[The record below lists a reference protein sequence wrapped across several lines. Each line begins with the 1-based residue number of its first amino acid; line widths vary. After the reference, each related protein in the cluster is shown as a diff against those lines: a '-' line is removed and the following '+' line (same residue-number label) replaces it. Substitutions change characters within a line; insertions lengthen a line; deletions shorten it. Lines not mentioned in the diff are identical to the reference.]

1 MTRRR
6 ARSTLFPYTT
16 LFRSMAGEARGTEPG
31 ERSPMKMDPV
41 REGARAEQT
50 RAKAN
55 ELALTHQLVTKYAG
69 LIAIERTP
77 ARPADRDSGAP
88 RPSQANR
95 GNAIPRNLECCTG

>member
-55 ELALTHQLVTKYAG
+55 ELALTHQLVTKYRSEEHTSE
-69 LIAIERTP
+69 LQSLRHLVC
-77 ARPADRDSGAP
+77 RLL
-88 RPSQANR
+88 
-95 GNAIPRNLECCTG
+95 LEKKKKKATTEDISIS